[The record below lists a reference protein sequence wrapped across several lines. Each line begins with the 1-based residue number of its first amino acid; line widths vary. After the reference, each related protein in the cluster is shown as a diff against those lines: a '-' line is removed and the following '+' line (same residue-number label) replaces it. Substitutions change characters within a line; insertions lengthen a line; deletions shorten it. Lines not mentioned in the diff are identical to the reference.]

1 MKVIVFGA
9 HSAVGEFVVSKLREN
24 RYVSCA
30 VVGNANQM
38 ELLEKRGAD
47 QVAVYEA
54 HTLRSLFQGYDAAI
68 FLTGISPKAQTGRTV
83 MVDHQ
88 SVIETVKEAERQ
100 GVRRFVMMSPI
111 SANEAV
117 GDESRE
123 IAAKEMPD
131 EFLRQS
137 GLTYTVVQ
145 PGKLND
151 KPGDGKISAAITL
164 ASDNLEISK
173 EDLAEVLVKS
183 LESKNTFNITFEVSE
198 GGTMIEKALTSLK

>member
-1 MKVIVFGA
+1 MKVIVIGA
-9 HSAVGEFVVSKLREN
+9 HSAVGEFVVSKLHEN
-24 RYVSCA
+24 RYFSCA
-30 VVGNANQM
+30 VVGNENQM
-38 ELLEKRGAD
+38 ELLAKRGAD
-47 QVAVYEA
+47 EVAVYEESS
-54 HTLRSLFQGYDAAI
+54 LQSLFQGYDAAI
-68 FLTGISPKAQTGRTV
+68 FLTGISPRAQTGRTV

-137 GLTYTVVQ
+137 ALTYTVVQ
-145 PGKLND
+145 PGALND
-151 KPGDGKISAAITL
+151 KPGDGKISAAVTL
-164 ASDNLEISK
+164 ESDNLEISK
-173 EDLAEVLVKS
+173 EDLAEVLVKA
-183 LESKNTFNITFEVSE
+183 LESESTFNKTFEVSE
-198 GGTMIEKALTSLK
+198 GETMIEKALSLL